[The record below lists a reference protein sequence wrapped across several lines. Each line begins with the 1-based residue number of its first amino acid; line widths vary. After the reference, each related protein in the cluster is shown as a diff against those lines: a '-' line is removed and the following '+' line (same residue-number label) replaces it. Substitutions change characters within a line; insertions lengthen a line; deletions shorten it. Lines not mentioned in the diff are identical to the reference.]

1 MGGYSPTSRVGLIAL
16 IAARRIKAEKLRRI
30 KAMEDRSPEVQR
42 AIAEAAKKERGSGWF
57 RR

>member
-16 IAARRIKAEKLRRI
+16 IAARRIKSEKLRRI
-30 KAMEDRSPEVQR
+30 KAMEDKSPEVQK
-42 AIAEAAKKERGSGWF
+42 ALAEKEKKERRSGWF

>member
-30 KAMEDRSPEVQR
+30 KALEDKSPEVQKAMEMDR
-42 AIAEAAKKERGSGWF
+42 KKERQSGWF

>member
-30 KAMEDRSPEVQR
+30 KALEDKSPQVQKVL
-42 AIAEAAKKERGSGWF
+42 AEEKKKERQSGWF

>member
-16 IAARRIKAEKLRRI
+16 IAARRIKAEKLRHI
-30 KAMEDRSPEVQR
+30 KAMEDKSPEVQK
-42 AIAEAAKKERGSGWF
+42 ALAAAAKKERGSGWF